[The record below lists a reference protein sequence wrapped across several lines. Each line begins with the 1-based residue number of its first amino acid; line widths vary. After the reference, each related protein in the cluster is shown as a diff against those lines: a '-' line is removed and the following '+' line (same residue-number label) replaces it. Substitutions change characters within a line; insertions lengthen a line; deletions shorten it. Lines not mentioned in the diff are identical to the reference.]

1 MSLIPGGT
9 TSFFYPSFFFHPSF
23 YFQVILPSFFKE
35 KPSFFLS
42 ILPSFIMYTSF
53 FFLFLCIQP
62 SFFPI
67 PFFFYVFLSFVSKTR
82 FSLNSPVPAL
92 STHQHSA
99 VHSIVMSVSLR
110 IRYIMN
116 KITVLKGSGIEY
128 YSAKNEIA

>member
-1 MSLIPGGT
+1 MSRPASDTGDTGDKEKKSHPNFFGGT

-67 PFFFYVFLSFVSKTR
+67 PFFFYVFNLLFLCIPFFSFQNAVFSTILLSLLFPR
-82 FSLNSPVPAL
+82 
-92 STHQHSA
+92 TH
-99 VHSIVMSVSLR
+99 
-110 IRYIMN
+110 
-116 KITVLKGSGIEY
+116 TVLCTPSL
-128 YSAKNEIA
+128 